1 MSSMAAWHSFSWNFL
16 ATPSR
21 CLVTCQFHQ
30 ISYYNLPEYCTKVE
44 EIQLWDLDQAK
55 KIPAHPSSHSSRKH
69 PKTRLI
75 VVRENSGN
83 SQLSAVTMIVQ
94 ASPFRHPFYRSCVIP
109 AKSSFMFTL
118 DRTTKHPS
126 DKLANIHLILMFSY
140 NLVTF
145 ICNLIV
151 ACLMRKRARQIQ
163 EGKST
168 NDFKVYMSCIFRA
181 FLL

>member
-1 MSSMAAWHSFSWNFL
+1 MNTIESRMSCIHRVSMLNGNTPGSKWSMKKVNFSVAIGL
-16 ATPSR
+16 LTM
-21 CLVTCQFHQ
+21 VGH
-30 ISYYNLPEYCTKVE
+30 
-44 EIQLWDLDQAK
+44 
-55 KIPAHPSSHSSRKH
+55 
-69 PKTRLI
+69 
-75 VVRENSGN
+75 
-83 SQLSAVTMIVQ
+83 LSMIVQ

-126 DKLANIHLILMFSY
+126 DKLVNIHLILMFSY

-151 ACLMRKRARQIQ
+151 ACLMTKRARQIQ

-168 NDFKVYMSCIFRA
+168 NDFKVCMSCIFR
-181 FLL
+181 